1 MQVLSLCKG
10 YEYGESQGEM
20 RRLYH
25 IRQIDDA
32 MSSEI
37 NEVKEKA
44 LKEGVPIIK
53 DEGLA
58 FLLNYIEE
66 HKCKQ
71 ILELGTA
78 VGYSAMHMARLSK
91 DIHIDT
97 IEKDEAMYQQAIKN
111 IDEAGLNDQIKV
123 YFMPI
128 EEFDTDQMYDLI
140 FVDAA
145 KAQYGK
151 YMEKFL
157 RNLKED
163 GAMVFDNMIFH
174 GLIYDVENIASRNLR
189 NLVKKIVKFRE
200 LVHNDTRFDIM
211 EFDNIGDGIFVLTR
225 RKSET

>member
-1 MQVLSLCKG
+1 MQVLSLCKR

-111 IDEAGLNDQIKV
+111 IDEAGLSDQIKV

-174 GLIYDVENIASRNLR
+174 GLIYDVEKIASRNLR

>member
-111 IDEAGLNDQIKV
+111 IDEAGLSDQIKV
-123 YFMPI
+123 HFTPI

-211 EFDNIGDGIFVLTR
+211 EFDTIGDGIFVLTR

>member
-1 MQVLSLCKG
+1 
-10 YEYGESQGEM
+10 M

-123 YFMPI
+123 YLMPI